1 MSDTCHLPWRCML
14 CPRRQTS
21 QSLVHMINAFR
32 EVNLVTWEP
41 RDRAATWHDSV
52 KRSEEK
58 RRVYLAE
65 GTAYAKIMNV

>member
-1 MSDTCHLPWRCML
+1 
-14 CPRRQTS
+14 
-21 QSLVHMINAFR
+21 MINAFK

-65 GTAYAKIMNV
+65 GTAYAKIMNVETLAAAETQERPCVWVHTGGR